1 MCAGVSKSGWPAAK
15 LTIGRPAAARA
26 LALLSTRSVADSAMF
41 AMRGEIGWR
50 VAARGTLPRV
60 PSPRTK
66 ASPAARPSRR
76 SAAVGPGGVR
86 FASSGRRND
95 AERQP
100 FREGGAVLLE
110 NKVIVVT
117 GGNSGIGAAIVRAA
131 AAEGAKVVIDYVA
144 HEDATEKLVDEIKQA
159 GSGDATGVEAD
170 ISKPDDLHRMMQ
182 AAIDTY
188 GRLDVLVN
196 NAGIETRQSLL
207 DSTEA
212 DYDKVMAVNMKSA
225 FFASQAAA
233 KQFIAQKT
241 PGLIL
246 NISSVHED
254 WPMPGNIAYCVSKG
268 GMRMLARTAGVEL
281 GQHGTRMVNVAPG
294 ARDTPINA
302 QTTSNKELL
311 GKLTDAIPLR
321 RVAEPADIGDVVVFL
336 ASGKASYM
344 TATTVVV
351 DGGIMQGSVGL

>member
-1 MCAGVSKSGWPAAK
+1 M
-15 LTIGRPAAARA
+15 
-26 LALLSTRSVADSAMF
+26 
-41 AMRGEIGWR
+41 
-50 VAARGTLPRV
+50 
-60 PSPRTK
+60 
-66 ASPAARPSRR
+66 
-76 SAAVGPGGVR
+76 
-86 FASSGRRND
+86 
-95 AERQP
+95 
-100 FREGGAVLLE
+100 LLE
-110 NKVIVVT
+110 NKVMVVT

-131 AAEGAKVVIDYVA
+131 AKEGAKVVIDYVA
-144 HEDATEKLVDEIKQA
+144 HEDATEKLVDEIKQT
-159 GSGDATGVEAD
+159 GTGDATGVEAD

-182 AAIDTY
+182 TAIDTF

-207 DSTEA
+207 DSTEE
-212 DYDKVMAVNMKSA
+212 DYDKVMAINMKSA

-233 KQFIAQKT
+233 KQFIQQGEG
-241 PGLIL
+241 GLII

-281 GQHGTRMVNVAPG
+281 GPHNIRMVNVAPG
-294 ARDTPINA
+294 AVDTPINA

-311 GKLTDAIPLR
+311 GKLTDAIPLH
-321 RVAEPADIGDVVVFL
+321 RVAEPSDIADVVVFL

-344 TATTVVV
+344 TSTTVVV